1 MPVRGIVGRWN
12 ELSTDQS
19 LEFGLEIAMA
29 KKIDPSPDAIPAPAE
44 ENSTPPKI
52 VDPSIATDDQPATP
66 SGEGQ
71 DASKPEK
78 KQLTWIQAARQGDDE
93 AFKKALATD
102 LQKIID
108 RKKQLDQYEVFF
120 LYDDDSIT
128 SYHSDR
134 LYSAASKL
142 KGEDKNILL
151 IVHSPGGRIEPAYLI
166 SKTLKRIAGKK
177 FVVAVPRRAKS
188 AATLL
193 ALGADEIHMG
203 MISQLGPIDP
213 QVSGLPV
220 LALGNALNHIAN
232 IVGKVP
238 RSSDMWAKYLIDQ
251 VPIRRLGHYE
261 RVSESAAQYAERLL
275 HGKQLPGGKTAA
287 QVAQHLVQHYKDHSF
302 VIDTEE
308 AIELLGDDL
317 VKEQTAEYTL
327 ADEIYDLLEIV
338 EMVLRVQKKVFW
350 IVGSLAD
357 DDIGMRK
364 KSDDE

>member
-1 MPVRGIVGRWN
+1 
-12 ELSTDQS
+12 
-19 LEFGLEIAMA
+19 MA
-29 KKIDPSPDAIPAPAE
+29 KKTDPSSDAIPAPAE
-44 ENSTPPKI
+44 EISTPPKI
-52 VDPSIATDDQPATP
+52 IDPPAATDDPPAPQSDDGADTT
-66 SGEGQ
+66 
-71 DASKPEK
+71 KPEK
-78 KQLTWIQAARQGDDE
+78 KQLNWIQAARQGDDE
-93 AFKKALATD
+93 AFKKALAKD
-102 LQKIID
+102 LQDIIA
-108 RKKQLDQYEVFF
+108 KKKELNQYEVLF
-120 LYDDDSIT
+120 LYDDDPIT
-128 SYHSDR
+128 AYHSDR

-142 KGEDKNILL
+142 NGKRKKILL

-166 SKTLKRIAGKK
+166 SKTLKRIAGEK

-193 ALGADEIHMG
+193 ALGADQIHMG

-213 QVSGLPV
+213 QLSGLPV

-238 RSSDMWAKYLIDQ
+238 KSSDMWAKYLIDQ

-275 HGKQLPGGKTAA
+275 NGKQLPGGKTAA

-308 AIELLGDDL
+308 AKELLGDDL
-317 VKEQTAEYTL
+317 VKEQTAEYAL
-327 ADEIYDLLEIV
+327 ADEIYVLLEFV
-338 EMVLRVQKKVFW
+338 EMVLRRVHKKVFW

-357 DDIGMRK
+357 DDIGVRK